1 MLKLDLAR
9 LEREGTL
16 PVAADVPADDPL
28 WEGRDLRFEG
38 PLRVRLTARVAGT
51 GEIVV
56 LGTLNGVLDA
66 QCRRCLEPVR
76 VPVQQKVTL
85 VYAPSDALESGDE
98 GDVRPLSPRASTLD
112 LSDAVREELILG
124 VDRYVVCDAG
134 CQGLCPLCGVNRNQ
148 ETCDCTLEAPDP
160 RWDALRALKNE

>member
-16 PVAADVPADDPL
+16 PVEADVSADDAL
-28 WEGRDLRFEG
+28 WEGSDLRFEG
-38 PLRVRLTARVAGT
+38 PLRVRLNARVAGS

-56 LGTLNGVLDA
+56 LGTLKGVLDA
-66 QCRRCLEPVR
+66 QCRRCLDPVR
-76 VPVQQKVTL
+76 VPMEQRLTL
-85 VYAPSDALESGDE
+85 VYTPSDVLESGDE

-112 LSDAVREELILG
+112 LSEAVREEIILG
-124 VDRYVVCDAG
+124 ADRYVVCDAD
-134 CQGLCPLCGVNRNQ
+134 CAGLCPHCGANRNQ
-148 ETCDCTLEAPDP
+148 ETCDCTLEEPDP